1 MAEANDAPMMEGFL
15 CPICKGDFG
24 TAMRLLSHFQ
34 EEHSEEQDLL
44 KSFKDLFGKAKKK
57 ILKQDDY
64 GEYSYSSG
72 GQQSPVSSNIEW
84 EEQEVGH
91 MTSHFKYFQ
100 EVRSAR
106 LQRFSAP
113 VNQLLIRLDK
123 LLENMP
129 ADPAKKKAHEQ
140 QKVPWLDGSAV
151 PRCPTCTRTFHL
163 TRRQHHCRLCG
174 AVLCHD
180 CSSFLPLHTAYKI
193 LEKPPP
199 ENENSNEA
207 ALTIRICEICLGLL
221 ESSQHQKSTYAT
233 KHIINQFYERLSE
246 YRKQADNNLEMF
258 LKMSNSLS
266 NGESTYNLNDAQMLR
281 IKIIHLAESIDSLS
295 GKIAVLGSKDTENP
309 PQGQALALKKAIRA
323 ATIAYLKTKLL
334 TLPVLPTEEQLN
346 SIREKR
352 RQEALARLQ
361 EEKLREAQYNQGF
374 SHNSPQRRGAPSD
387 FLSSEKG
394 FRVGQGWVP
403 SEKMHQHFSSD
414 DPLIMQINIIQN
426 YIKEARKAHRFDEV
440 ASLEANLEE
449 LRQECWRNLQEQ
461 EEKTHSEDSDEIQT
475 DLAEED
481 QSSPA

>member
-1 MAEANDAPMMEGFL
+1 MAEGSDVPMMEGFL

-64 GEYSYSSG
+64 GEYSYNSG
-72 GQQSPVSSNIEW
+72 GQQSPVSNSIEW
-84 EEQEVGH
+84 EEQELGQV
-91 MTSHFKYFQ
+91 TSHFQYFEQ
-100 EVRSAR
+100 IRRAR
-106 LQRFSAP
+106 LQRFSIP

-129 ADPAKKKAHEQ
+129 RDPAKKKAHEQ
-140 QKVPWLDGSAV
+140 KTVPWLDGSVV

-174 AVLCHD
+174 AILCHD

-193 LEKPPP
+193 LEKPEP

-207 ALTIRICEICLGLL
+207 TLTLRICQICLGLL
-221 ESSQHQKSTYAT
+221 ESRQQQKSTHAT
-233 KHIINQFYERLSE
+233 KHIINQFYERLSD
-246 YRKQADNNLEMF
+246 YRKEADNNLEMF
-258 LKMSNSLS
+258 LKMYRSLS
-266 NGESTYNLNDAQMLR
+266 DGESTYSLNDAQTLR

-309 PQGQALALKKAIRA
+309 PQGQALALKKAIRI
-323 ATIAYLKTKLL
+323 ATITYLKTKLL

-346 SIREKR
+346 AVREKR
-352 RQEALARLQ
+352 RQEVLARLQ
-361 EEKLREAQYNQGF
+361 EEKLREARYNQTF
-374 SHNSPQRRGAPSD
+374 SQNSSLRKVASAD
-387 FLSSEKG
+387 ILSSEKG
-394 FRVGQGWVP
+394 FSVGQGWVP
-403 SEKMHQHFSSD
+403 SEKMHQYFSSD

-426 YIKEARKAHRFDEV
+426 YIKEARKAHRYDEV

-461 EEKTHSEDSDEIQT
+461 EEKKHSEDGDEIQT
-475 DLAEED
+475 DIADED
-481 QSSPA
+481 DTSPV